1 MAQILPNPAASVAS
15 IARRMRI
22 RLLIVAAAL
31 PFALWAFLPLAS
43 DGASPQSRLNDVQK
57 KIQATQGRIGKRKGT
72 ERVLTTQISA
82 YNARIGAL
90 QARIG
95 RLERRQAAVQADLDH
110 KRAEL
115 NRLQD
120 DLRSERRRL
129 VRLRKRLAEAR
140 AALGQRLVELYQAD
154 APDIVTVIMNSNG
167 FAELLERGE
176 FMQRVS
182 EQDQHIISLVRTAR
196 ADATATEA
204 RLQTFEHRQRKVTAI
219 VLSHRDEIATFKQD
233 LVDTRVGLDGTRA
246 DKRHA
251 LVSVRTE
258 RHQLE
263 GALSSLKAEQ
273 AKIQATL
280 QQAAGALPPGAIKRG
295 SGGMIWPVNG
305 PITSPFCERRAWE
318 SCHPG
323 IDIGVPSGTPIRA
336 AASGKVTLMQSV
348 GASGGYGN
356 FTCVSHTA
364 TLSTCYAHQSR
375 FATSLGAD
383 VSQGQVIG
391 YSGCTGLCFGA
402 HLHFE
407 VRINGAVTNPLNY
420 L

>member
-1 MAQILPNPAASVAS
+1 
-15 IARRMRI
+15 MRI
-22 RLLIVAAAL
+22 RLLIAGAAL
-31 PFALWAFLPLAS
+31 PLALWAALPLQS
-43 DGASPQSRLNDVQK
+43 DGASPQSRLNDVNK
-57 KIQATQGRIGKRKGT
+57 KIQSTQGRIGRRKGT
-72 ERVLTTQISA
+72 ERVLTSQISA
-82 YNARIGAL
+82 YNARIGTL

-95 RLERRQAAVQADLDH
+95 RLERRQAQVQSDLDR
-110 KRAEL
+110 KQAEL
-115 NRLQD
+115 TTLQSE
-120 DLRSERRRL
+120 LRDERRRL

-140 AALGQRLVELYQAD
+140 AALAQRLVELYQAD
-154 APDIVTVIMNSNG
+154 VPDIVNVILDAHG
-167 FAELLERGE
+167 FADLLERGE

-182 EQDQHIISLVRTAR
+182 EQDQRIIGIVRAAR
-196 ADATATEA
+196 ADATATET
-204 RLQTFEHRQRKVTAI
+204 RLQVVTRRQKRVTAI
-219 VLSHRDEIATFKQD
+219 VLSNRNQIAGFKQG
-233 LVDTRVGLDGTRA
+233 LIDTRVGLAGTRS
-246 DKRHA
+246 DKQNA
-251 LVSVRTE
+251 LVKTRTARE
-258 RHQLE
+258 HLE
-263 GALSSLKAEQ
+263 GALSSLKSEQ
-273 AKIQATL
+273 RKIQATL
-280 QQAAGALPPGAIKRG
+280 QKAAGTLPAGAIRRG
-295 SGGMIWPVNG
+295 NGSMIWPVNG

-318 SCHPG
+318 ACHPG

-356 FTCVSHTA
+356 YTCVSHTA

-375 FATSLGAD
+375 FATSLGAN

>member
-1 MAQILPNPAASVAS
+1 
-15 IARRMRI
+15 MRI
-22 RLLIVAAAL
+22 RLLIAAAAL
-31 PFALWAFLPLAS
+31 PFALWALLPLPS
-43 DGASPQSRLNDVQK
+43 DGASPSSRLNDVQK
-57 KIQATQGRIGKRKGT
+57 KIQTTQGKIGRRKGT

-82 YNARIGAL
+82 YNARIGTL

-95 RLERRQAAVQADLDH
+95 RLERRQAQVQADLDS

-120 DLRSERRRL
+120 QLRSERRRL
-129 VRLRKRLAEAR
+129 VRLRKRLGVAR
-140 AALGQRLVELYQAD
+140 RALAQRLVELYQAD
-154 APDIVTVIMNSNG
+154 TPDLVTVILNANG
-167 FAELLERGE
+167 FADLLERGD

-182 EQDQHIISLVRTAR
+182 EQDQHIISIVRSAR

-204 RLQTFEHRQRKVTAI
+204 RLQTFERRQRRVTAI
-219 VLSHRDEIATFKQD
+219 VLSNRNQIAGFKQN
-233 LVDTRVGLDGTRA
+233 LIDTRVGLDGTRS
-246 DKRHA
+246 DKQRA
-251 LVSVRTE
+251 LVSVRSE
-258 RHQLE
+258 RQHLE

-273 AKIQATL
+273 AKIQSTL
-280 QQAAGALPPGAIKRG
+280 QKAAGTLPAGAIKRG
-295 SGGMIWPVNG
+295 NGSMIWPVNG

-318 SCHPG
+318 ACHPG

-356 FTCVSHTA
+356 YTCVSHTSS
-364 TLSTCYAHQSR
+364 LSTCYAHQSR
-375 FATSLGAD
+375 FATSLGAS

-391 YSGCTGLCFGA
+391 YSGCTGLCFGP

>member
-1 MAQILPNPAASVAS
+1 
-15 IARRMRI
+15 MRI
-22 RLLIVAAAL
+22 RLLIAAAAL
-31 PFALWAFLPLAS
+31 PFALWALLPLPS
-43 DGASPQSRLNDVQK
+43 DGASPSSRLNDVQK
-57 KIQATQGRIGKRKGT
+57 KIQTTRGKIGRRKGT
-72 ERVLTTQISA
+72 ERVLTTQITA
-82 YNARIGAL
+82 YNARIGTL

-95 RLERRQAAVQADLDH
+95 RLERRQAQVQADLDH
-110 KRAEL
+110 KRDEL

-120 DLRSERRRL
+120 QLRSERRRL
-129 VRLRKRLAEAR
+129 VRLRKRLGVAR
-140 AALGQRLVELYQAD
+140 RALAQRLVELYQAD
-154 APDIVTVIMNSNG
+154 TPDLVTVILNANG
-167 FAELLERGE
+167 FADLLERGD

-182 EQDQHIISLVRTAR
+182 EQDQRIIAIVKSAR

-204 RLQTFEHRQRKVTAI
+204 RLQTFERRQRRVTAI
-219 VLSHRDEIATFKQD
+219 VLSNRNQIAGFKQT
-233 LVDTRVGLDGTRA
+233 LIDTRVGLDGTRS
-246 DKRHA
+246 DKQRA
-251 LVSVRTE
+251 LVSVRSE
-258 RHQLE
+258 RQHLE

-273 AKIQATL
+273 AKIQSTL
-280 QQAAGALPPGAIKRG
+280 QKAAGTLPAGAIKRG
-295 SGGMIWPVNG
+295 SGSMIWPVNG

-318 SCHPG
+318 ACHPG

-356 FTCVSHTA
+356 YTCVSHTSS
-364 TLSTCYAHQSR
+364 LSTCYAHQSR
-375 FATSLGAD
+375 FATSLGAS

-391 YSGCTGLCFGA
+391 YSGCTGLCFGP

>member
-1 MAQILPNPAASVAS
+1 
-15 IARRMRI
+15 MRI
-22 RLLIVAAAL
+22 RLLLAGAAL
-31 PFALWAFLPLAS
+31 PLALWALLPLQS
-43 DGASPQSRLNDVQK
+43 QGASTQSNLNDVQK
-57 KIQATQGRIGKRKGT
+57 KIRSTQARIGRRKGT

-82 YNARIGAL
+82 YSERIGTL

-95 RLERRQAAVQADLDH
+95 RLESRQAQVQADLDR
-110 KRAEL
+110 KQAEL
-115 NRLQD
+115 DRLQA

-129 VRLRKRLAEAR
+129 VRLRKRLGEAR
-140 AALGQRLVELYQAD
+140 AALSTRLVELYQAQT
-154 APDIVTVIMNSNG
+154 PDIVTVILDARG
-167 FAELLERGE
+167 FADLLERGE

-182 EQDQHIISLVRTAR
+182 EQDQRIIGLVRAAR
-196 ADATATEA
+196 VDATATEA
-204 RLQTFEHRQRKVTAI
+204 RLQRFERRQRRVTAI
-219 VLSHRDEIATFKQD
+219 VLENRNQIAGFKQG
-233 LVDTRVGLDGTRA
+233 LIDTRVGLDGTRT
-246 DKRHA
+246 DKRRA
-251 LVSVRTE
+251 LATVRTE
-258 RHQLE
+258 RQHLE
-263 GALSSLKAEQ
+263 GALSSLRAEQ
-273 AKIQATL
+273 AKIQRTL
-280 QQAAGALPPGAIKRG
+280 ARAAGALPPGTIRRG

-318 SCHPG
+318 ACHPG

-356 FTCVSHTA
+356 YTCVSHTSS
-364 TLSTCYAHQSR
+364 LSTCYAHQSR
-375 FATSLGAD
+375 FGTSLGAS
-383 VSQGQVIG
+383 VTQGQVIG

>member
-1 MAQILPNPAASVAS
+1 
-15 IARRMRI
+15 MRI
-22 RLLIVAAAL
+22 RLLIAAAAL
-31 PFALWAFLPLAS
+31 PFALWALLPLPS
-43 DGASPQSRLNDVQK
+43 DGASPSSRLNDVQK
-57 KIQATQGRIGKRKGT
+57 KIQTTRGKIGRRKGT

-82 YNARIGAL
+82 YNARIGTL

-95 RLERRQAAVQADLDH
+95 RLERRQAQVQADLDS

-120 DLRSERRRL
+120 QLRSERRRL
-129 VRLRKRLAEAR
+129 VRLRKRLGVAR
-140 AALGQRLVELYQAD
+140 RALAQRLVELYQAD
-154 APDIVTVIMNSNG
+154 TPDLVTVILNANG
-167 FAELLERGE
+167 FADLLERGD

-182 EQDQHIISLVRTAR
+182 EQDQHIISIVRSAR

-204 RLQTFEHRQRKVTAI
+204 RLQTFERRQRRVTAI
-219 VLSHRDEIATFKQD
+219 VLSNRNQIAGFKQT
-233 LVDTRVGLDGTRA
+233 LIDTRVGLDGTRS
-246 DKRHA
+246 DKQRA
-251 LVSVRTE
+251 LVSVRSE
-258 RHQLE
+258 RQHLE

-273 AKIQATL
+273 AKIQSTL
-280 QQAAGALPPGAIKRG
+280 QKAAGTLPAGAIKRG
-295 SGGMIWPVNG
+295 NGSMIWPVNG

-318 SCHPG
+318 ACHPG

-336 AASGKVTLMQSV
+336 AASGKVTLMQSA

-356 FTCVSHTA
+356 YTCVSHTS

-375 FATSLGAD
+375 FATSLGAS

-391 YSGCTGLCFGA
+391 YTGCTGLCFGP

>member
-1 MAQILPNPAASVAS
+1 
-15 IARRMRI
+15 MRI

-31 PFALWAFLPLAS
+31 PFALWALLPLPS
-43 DGASPQSRLNDVQK
+43 DGASPSSRLNDVQK
-57 KIQATQGRIGKRKGT
+57 KIQTTQGKIGRRKGT

-95 RLERRQAAVQADLDH
+95 RLEHRQAEVQADLNH
-110 KRAEL
+110 KRDEL

-120 DLRSERRRL
+120 QLRSERRRL
-129 VRLRKRLAEAR
+129 VRLRKRLAVAR
-140 AALGQRLVELYQAD
+140 AALAQRLVELYQTD
-154 APDIVTVIMNSNG
+154 KPDLVTVILNSNG
-167 FAELLERGE
+167 FADLLERGE

-182 EQDQHIISLVRTAR
+182 DQDQHIISIVRSAK

-204 RLQTFEHRQRKVTAI
+204 RLQIFERRQRHVTQI
-219 VLSHRDEIATFKQD
+219 VLSNRNQIATFKQN
-233 LVDTRVGLDGTRA
+233 LIDTRVGLNGTRA
-246 DKRHA
+246 DKRAA
-251 LVSVRTE
+251 LTSVRTE
-258 RHQLE
+258 RHHLE

-273 AKIQATL
+273 RKIQATL
-280 QQAAGALPPGAIKRG
+280 QKAAGTLPAGAIRRG
-295 SGGMIWPVNG
+295 NGSMIWPVNG
-305 PITSPFCERRAWE
+305 PITSPFCEARAWE
-318 SCHPG
+318 RCHPG

-336 AASGKVTLMQSV
+336 AAAGKVTLMQSV

-356 FTCVSHTA
+356 YTCVSHTS

-375 FATSLGAD
+375 FATSLGAH

-391 YSGCTGLCFGA
+391 YSGCTGLCFGP

>member
-1 MAQILPNPAASVAS
+1 
-15 IARRMRI
+15 MRI
-22 RLLIVAAAL
+22 RLLIAAL
-31 PFALWAFLPLAS
+31 ALPLALWAMLPLPS
-43 DGASPQSRLNDVQK
+43 DGASSQRRLNDVQK
-57 KIQATQGRIGKRKGT
+57 KIQATQGKIGRRKGT
-72 ERVLTTQISA
+72 ERVLTSQISA
-82 YNARIGAL
+82 YSARIGAL

-120 DLRSERRRL
+120 QLRSERRRL
-129 VRLRKRLAEAR
+129 VRLRKRLAVAK
-140 AALGQRLVELYQAD
+140 AALAQRLVELYQTD
-154 APDIVTVIMNSNG
+154 APDLVTVILNSNG
-167 FAELLERGE
+167 FADLLERGE

-182 EQDQHIISLVRTAR
+182 DQDQRIISIVRTAK

-204 RLQTFEHRQRKVTAI
+204 RLQIFERRQRRVTAI
-219 VLSHRDEIATFKQD
+219 VLANRNQVANLKQE
-233 LVDTRVGLDGTRA
+233 LINTRVGLDGTRS
-246 DKRHA
+246 DKQRA
-251 LVSVRTE
+251 LLSVRSE
-258 RHQLE
+258 RHHLE

-273 AKIQATL
+273 RKIQATL
-280 QQAAGALPPGAIKRG
+280 QKAAGTLPAGAIRQG
-295 SGGMIWPVNG
+295 SGSMIWPVNG
-305 PITSPFCERRAWE
+305 PITSPFCEARAWE
-318 SCHPG
+318 RCHPG

-336 AASGKVTLMQSV
+336 AASGKVTLMQSA

-356 FTCVSHTA
+356 YTCISHTS

-383 VSQGQVIG
+383 VSQGDVIG
-391 YSGCTGLCFGA
+391 YSGCTGLCFGP